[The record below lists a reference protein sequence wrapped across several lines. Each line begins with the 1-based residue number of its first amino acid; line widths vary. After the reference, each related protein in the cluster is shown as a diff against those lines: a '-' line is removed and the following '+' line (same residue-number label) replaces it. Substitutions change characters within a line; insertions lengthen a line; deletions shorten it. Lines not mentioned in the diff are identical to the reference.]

1 MEDLQRRGTVGVLD
15 LASRRAEEAALRRYQ
30 AVHWLDYLVGPLGIP
45 SQPSEKQ
52 FISCLRNGLV
62 LCNIINKVQ
71 PGSVPKVIEKTTPLQ
86 SLPWDSQ
93 PLPAYQ
99 YFENIRNF
107 LVAVEELK
115 LPMFDASVFER
126 ENLVEGSS
134 TKVVDC
140 ILALKDYHEWKQ
152 MTGGFGVYKPPRSPL
167 ILNSAGRIC
176 PRTPSAVS
184 SNSSRQLDMTGGN
197 NKPMPSESDIRKVED
212 TIVKVLA
219 EHMVGSKENIDNNL
233 VALYRSGKNPANF
246 LSKILS
252 SFEEQ
257 FRKKYPEVK
266 FSMGHLRERS
276 CSQLHA
282 KSVPLADLS
291 NLENRKCCR
300 ACLKKGNCNH
310 WNLVKQQEGELLNIK
325 HLLSSAKQ
333 EAKSLQAQIQSDLK
347 QLGDQVLEMSSA
359 ALGYQKAV
367 EENRKLYNMV
377 QDLKGNIRV
386 YCRIRPVS
394 PEVQNVVDFIGED
407 GSLVVVDP
415 KPLKDGKRIFQFNHV
430 FGPTSSQDEVFQDT
444 QSLVRSVMDGY
455 NVCIFA
461 YGQTGSGKTHTMYG
475 PPGGSTK
482 EWGIS
487 YLALNDLFKLSDQRR
502 DLTKYEIQVQMVEI
516 YNEQV
521 HDLLAEDSGVKKLE
535 IRSCMSENGL
545 ALPDATLRPVKST
558 MDVIN
563 LMKLGET
570 RRAIG
575 STAINTRSSRSH
587 SVLSIHV
594 YGIDAS
600 GSMLQSCLHLVD
612 LAGSER
618 VDKSEVTGD
627 GLREA
632 QHINKSLSCLV
643 DVITALAQKNS
654 HIPYRNSKLTLLL
667 QNSLGGNSKTLM
679 LAHVNP
685 EGDSFGETMSTLK
698 FAQRVSTVELG
709 AARANKE
716 SSEVLELKAQ
726 IESLKKA
733 LGNKEIK
740 TPPTKKVTEAVRATS
755 EKAKQMTERT
765 PPRLRRLSI
774 ENGSYMALE
783 KFTNHD
789 DRRAAKTPTAKPKQT
804 ERTPPPRARRLSIE
818 NGTTVTAGVSM
829 NHEEKK
835 GAKTPPTNSRSRR
848 LSLEGPRNM
857 QKDSNHMKSPEP
869 ITKISKPEEKSQQNH
884 CQLDQRAP
892 RSPISYSLKTPVIKV
907 DTAKMRVFPLQ
918 TPKTPEPQIKS
929 RNEIQR
935 PLPTDR
941 GLSQT
946 PSMNHGKGSQIR
958 KSLRTIGKF
967 INGSEKRNQQKP
979 TEAMT
984 PFNVTG
990 MMHDL
995 KSPTSSNA
1003 RALRR
1008 QSLTSIQPPERSR
1021 RSSIGGVPTDSYG
1034 NESRNAK
1041 TPPQVRASAKLTKR
1055 WL

>member
-1 MEDLQRRGTVGVLD
+1 MEDLERRGAVGVLD

-52 FISCLRNGLV
+52 FISCLRNGLI

-99 YFENIRNF
+99 YFENIRNC
-107 LVAVEELK
+107 LVAVKELK
-115 LPMFDASVFER
+115 LPTFDASVFER
-126 ENLVEGSS
+126 ENLEDGSS

-152 MTGGFGVYKPPRSPL
+152 MTGGSGVYKPPRSPL
-167 ILNSAGRIC
+167 IVNSTGRIC
-176 PRTPSAVS
+176 PRTPGLTTC
-184 SNSSRQLDMTGGN
+184 NSSRRLDMSGTS
-197 NKPMPSESDIRKVED
+197 NKSMPSESGIRKVED

-219 EHMVGSKENIDNNL
+219 EHMVASKENINNNL
-233 VALYRSGKNPANF
+233 VASYHSGRVDPANF

-266 FSMGHLRERS
+266 FSMDHLRERS
-276 CSQLHA
+276 FLPVDSE
-282 KSVPLADLS
+282 SVNLADLS

-310 WNLVKQQEGELLNIK
+310 WNLVKQQESELLNIK
-325 HLLSSAKQ
+325 QLLSSAKQ
-333 EAKSLQAQIQSDLK
+333 DAINLQSQIQIDLK
-347 QLGDQVLEMSSA
+347 QLGDQVLEMSTA

-386 YCRIRPVS
+386 YCRIRPVFS

-415 KPLKDGKRIFQFNHV
+415 KPLKDGKRIFQFNRV
-430 FGPTSSQDEVFQDT
+430 FSPTSTQDEVFKDT
-444 QSLVRSVMDGY
+444 RSLVRSVMDGY

-461 YGQTGSGKTHTMYG
+461 YGQTGSGKTHTMHG
-475 PPGGSTK
+475 PPGGSTN

-502 DLTKYEIQVQMVEI
+502 DITKYKIQVQMVEI
-516 YNEQV
+516 YNEQ
-521 HDLLAEDSGVKKLE
+521 
-535 IRSCMSENGL
+535 IRSCVSDNGL
-545 ALPDATLRPVKST
+545 ALPDATLHPVNST

-563 LMKLGET
+563 LMKRGEMN
-570 RRAIG
+570 RAIG
-575 STAINTRSSRSH
+575 STAINARSSRSH

-594 YGIDAS
+594 HGEDAS
-600 GSMLQSCLHLVD
+600 GSILQSCLHLVD

-685 EGDSFGETMSTLK
+685 EGDSFAETMSTLK
-698 FAQRVSTVELG
+698 FAQKVSTVELG

-716 SSEVLELKAQ
+716 SGEVLELKAQ

-733 LGNKEIK
+733 LGNKENL
-740 TPPTKKVTEAVRATS
+740 TPPTKKITDAVRATS
-755 EKAKQMTERT
+755 EKPKHMAERT
-765 PPRLRRLSI
+765 PPCIRRLSI
-774 ENGSYMALE
+774 ENCSTMALE
-783 KFTNHD
+783 KSTNFD
-789 DRRAAKTPTAKPKQT
+789 DRRAVKTPHTKPKQLT

-818 NGTTVTAGVSM
+818 NGSTVPAAGVSM
-829 NHEEKK
+829 IHEDKK
-835 GAKTPPTNSRSRR
+835 GAKTPSTNTRSRR
-848 LSLEGPRNM
+848 LSLEGPRNVL
-857 QKDSNHMKSPEP
+857 KDSHEVKSPVA
-869 ITKISKPEEKSQQNH
+869 IRSLQNH
-884 CQLDQRAP
+884 SQLDQRAP
-892 RSPISYSLKTPVIKV
+892 RSPISSALKSPMIKI
-907 DTAKMRVFPLQ
+907 DTAKMKSVPLQ
-918 TPKTPEPQIKS
+918 TPKTPERQIKP

-935 PLPTDR
+935 ALPTDR
-941 GLSQT
+941 NLSSEIQT
-946 PSMNHGKGSQIR
+946 PCSTHGKGSQIR
-958 KSLRTIGKF
+958 KSLRTIGRL

-979 TEAMT
+979 TEAAT
-984 PFNVTG
+984 PFNAAGIT
-990 MMHDL
+990 HDP
-995 KSPTSSNA
+995 KSPISSNA

-1008 QSLTSIQPPERSR
+1008 QSLTGIQPPERSR

-1041 TPPQVRASAKLTKR
+1041 TPPPQVRTSVKLTKR